1 MLMNFMCCMIEG
13 VKGNKKIFVSERFL
27 SLEPGG
33 QGNQELGH
41 MHLKFEQVRRD
52 LSRDVSGGQLDRKS
66 GI

>member
-13 VKGNKKIFVSERFL
+13 VKGNKKIFVSESRGM
-27 SLEPGG
+27 EPGG

-52 LSRDVSGGQLDRKS
+52 LSRDVSGGQRDRKS